1 MKFTNLLSTDWDNAA
16 GRAESYPDTDFPLFR
31 LADVYLM
38 YAECAY
44 RGAADRETGRT
55 YMNYLRD
62 RAGMPQYDSVDD
74 ITLDEILQ
82 ERMRGLYWEGH
93 RRTDLIRF
101 EKFTSGNYLWP
112 WKGGVYAGKSLDT
125 KYNLYPIPAKEI
137 AANPG
142 IQQNYGY

>member
-1 MKFTNLLSTDWDNAA
+1 
-16 GRAESYPDTDFPLFR
+16 
-31 LADVYLM
+31 
-38 YAECAY
+38 
-44 RGAADRETGRT
+44 
-55 YMNYLRD
+55 MNYLRD
-62 RAGMPQYDSVDD
+62 RAGMPQYDSVND

-82 ERMRGLYWEGH
+82 ERMRELYWEGH

>member
-1 MKFTNLLSTDWDNAA
+1 MQQAVPNLIPIPISPCSGW
-16 GRAESYPDTDFPLFR
+16 P
-31 LADVYLM
+31 M
-38 YAECAY
+38 
-44 RGAADRETGRT
+44 RE
-55 YMNYLRD
+55 
-62 RAGMPQYDSVDD
+62 
-74 ITLDEILQ
+74 
-82 ERMRGLYWEGH
+82 LYWEGH

>member
-1 MKFTNLLSTDWDNAA
+1 MKFTNLLSTDWANTA

-44 RGAADRETGRT
+44 RGAADQETGRT

-62 RAGMPQYDSVDD
+62 RAGMPPYESTGA
-74 ITLDEILQ
+74 ITLDEILR
-82 ERMRGLYWEGH
+82 ERMRELYWEGH

-101 EKFTSGNYLWP
+101 EKFTSGDYLWP
-112 WKGGVYAGKSLDT
+112 WKGGVYAGKAIDT

-142 IQQNYGY
+142 IRQNYGY